1 MDRPAGTH
9 ELGLFAA
16 TAKRGQP
23 RDQRGRFVQVRYS
36 ADRLK
41 VLAVARDMRARLG
54 LPPSPWLEPFGRE
67 QGGGS

>member
-1 MDRPAGTH
+1 MGRAAGTH

-16 TAKRGQP
+16 TAKLGQP

-67 QGGGS
+67 QGGGA